1 MRSPLGPSILV
12 VAAGLLA
19 SPALAGAWTQEKGDG
34 YWQFSQR
41 ATRVGFY
48 YDADG
53 ARVPI
58 PTLTDLTSTFYFE
71 YGASARVTPFAY
83 VPFVERLTLA
93 SGDSLTSVADVD
105 LGARIAL
112 LRKGRGVLSL
122 QLTLGVPSGH
132 SDPVQGLVTGD
143 GEWNGIAMLQAGRS
157 FAKAPVYISGEVG
170 FNERTRGF
178 SDEVRFGGEVGWTFH
193 PRWSLTGRIRGVR
206 SLHDGRPDAGTGT
219 LGLYANDVE
228 YLILTPQIAFSF
240 RKDAWIA
247 ATVDTANGVRNSI
260 GGPTY
265 AITVSWKSRA
275 AR

>member
-1 MRSPLGPSILV
+1 MRLSSRAIVVSLAALV
-12 VAAGLLA
+12 L
-19 SPALAGAWTQEKGDG
+19 SPAFAGAWTQEAGEG

-41 ATRVGFY
+41 ATRVDFY

-71 YGASARVTPFAY
+71 YGASRRVTPFAY
-83 VPFVERLTLA
+83 VPFLEHQTLA
-93 SGDSLTSVADVD
+93 SGASLTGVADID

-122 QLTLGVPSGH
+122 QITLGIPTGH
-132 SDPVQGLVTGD
+132 SEPVEGLATGD
-143 GEWNGIAMLQAGRS
+143 GEWNGIAMLQAGLS

-170 FNERTRGF
+170 FDERTRGF
-178 SDEVRFGGEVGWTFH
+178 SDEFRYSGEVGWTFH

-206 SLHDGRPDAGTGT
+206 SLHNGRPDAGTGT

-228 YLILTPQIAFSF
+228 YLIFTPELAFAF

-247 ATVDTANGVRNSI
+247 ATVDTANGARNSI